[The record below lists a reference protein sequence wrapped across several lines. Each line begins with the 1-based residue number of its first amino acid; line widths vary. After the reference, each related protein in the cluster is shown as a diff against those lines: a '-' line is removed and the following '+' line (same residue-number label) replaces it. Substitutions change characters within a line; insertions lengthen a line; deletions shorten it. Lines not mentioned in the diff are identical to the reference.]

1 MEGIA
6 QMLKM
11 KMFLVGFA
19 ALLTVQNAQGAE
31 GVPDE
36 MPFNIPYG
44 APISVETAKIAVE
57 AAAEEAARRGWKL
70 AIAVVSPSGDLTY
83 YMKMND
89 TQLASSEISVGK
101 ARTAARF
108 RRPTAVFHNAM
119 ENGHPYVATLHS
131 DVVASPGGIPIVVN
145 GELVG
150 AIGCSGATGA
160 QDAVACQVG
169 IDAITR

>member
-1 MEGIA
+1 MYRRKNI
-6 QMLKM
+6 
-11 KMFLVGFA
+11 LVGLA
-19 ALLTVQNAQGAE
+19 ALLAVQTAKGAE
-31 GVPDE
+31 EVPDE

-44 APISVETAKIAVE
+44 AAISVETAKIAVE

-70 AIAVVSPSGDLTY
+70 AIAVVSPSGDLIY

-108 RRPTAVFHNAM
+108 RRSTAVFYNAM
-119 ENGHPYVATLHS
+119 ESGHPYVATLHS
-131 DVVASPGGIPIVVN
+131 DVVASPGGIPIVLN

-150 AIGCSGATGA
+150 AIGCSGATGG

-169 IDAITR
+169 IDAITQ

>member
-1 MEGIA
+1 MYRTGLMLVAIA
-6 QMLKM
+6 SVITLRS
-11 KMFLVGFA
+11 A
-19 ALLTVQNAQGAE
+19 SGAE
-31 GVPDE
+31 DVPDE

-44 APISVETAKIAVE
+44 AAISVETAKIAVE

-89 TQLASSEISVGK
+89 TQLASSEISIGK

-108 RRPTAVFHNAM
+108 RRETAVFHNAM
-119 ENGHPYVATLHS
+119 ETGHPYVATLHP
-131 DVVASPGGIPIVVN
+131 DVVASPGGIPIVLN

-150 AIGCSGATGA
+150 GIGCSGATGE
-160 QDAVACQVG
+160 QDAVACQAG
-169 IDAITR
+169 IDAIAH